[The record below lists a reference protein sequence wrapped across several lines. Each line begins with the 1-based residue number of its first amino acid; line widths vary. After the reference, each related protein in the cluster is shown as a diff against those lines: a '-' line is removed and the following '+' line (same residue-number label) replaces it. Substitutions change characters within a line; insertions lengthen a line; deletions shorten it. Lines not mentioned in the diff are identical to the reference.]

1 MTGMRTYRVAETK
14 ARRDAAIETGMIRLI
29 D

>member
-1 MTGMRTYRVAETK
+1 MTGMRIYRVADKEH
-14 ARRDAAIETGMIRLI
+14 RDAAIETGMIRLI